1 MKSGRVM
8 KLMSGN
14 YKQLKDRSQRR
25 SLTRRAKTSTLT
37 AEGYRVKYLVGGNAS
52 HARLLRCARLFRQ
65 EKAE

>member
-14 YKQLKDRSQRR
+14 YKQLKQHRQPAPKAR
-25 SLTRRAKTSTLT
+25 TSTLT